1 MTMLKDSAQDDAI
14 KNLLARHVGDIIRAS
29 GYSQTEAAQIT
40 GLTQP
45 KLSSVLRG
53 QLRGVSERRLLDCLT
68 ALGHDVKIVVT
79 PTARGRQGALSVVA

>member
-1 MTMLKDSAQDDAI
+1 MLDNIDRPESVKAR
-14 KNLLARHVGDIIRAS
+14 LAERVGDIIRAH
-29 GYSQTEAAQIT
+29 GYSQAEAAQIT

-79 PTARGRQGALSVVA
+79 PARRGGQGALSVVV

>member
-1 MTMLKDSAQDDAI
+1 MLEDTEPAGTVKS
-14 KNLLARHVGDIIRAS
+14 LLAQRVGDIIRAR

-45 KLSSVLRG
+45 KLSSVVRG

-79 PTARGRQGALSVVA
+79 PTRRGRQGALSVVA

>member
-1 MTMLKDSAQDDAI
+1 MLEDSAQDDAI
-14 KNLLARHVGDIIRAS
+14 KNLLAQRVGDIIRAS

-53 QLRGVSERRLLDCLT
+53 QLRGVSECPLLDCLT
-68 ALGHDVKIVVT
+68 AQGRDVKIVVT
-79 PTARGRQGALSVVA
+79 PNARGRQGSLSVVA

>member
-1 MTMLKDSAQDDAI
+1 MFEDTDQAETVKS
-14 KNLLARHVGDIIRAS
+14 LLAQRVVDIIRAR
-29 GYSQTEAAQIT
+29 GHSQTEAAEIT

-79 PTARGRQGALSVVA
+79 PARRCRQGALSVVP

>member
-1 MTMLKDSAQDDAI
+1 MLEDTSQAETVKS
-14 KNLLARHVGDIIRAS
+14 LLAEHVGGIIRAR
-29 GYSQTEAAQIT
+29 GYSQTEAAQII
-40 GLTQP
+40 GMTQP

-79 PTARGRQGALSVVA
+79 PTLRGRQGALSVVA

>member
-1 MTMLKDSAQDDAI
+1 MLEDRPQAEAI
-14 KNLLARHVGDIIRAS
+14 KKLLAQRVGDIIRAS

-68 ALGHDVKIVVT
+68 ALGNDVKIVVT
-79 PTARGRQGALSVVA
+79 PTPRGRQGSLSVVA

>member
-1 MTMLKDSAQDDAI
+1 MLEDRAQAEAI
-14 KNLLARHVGDIIRAS
+14 KNLLAQRVGDIIRAS

-68 ALGHDVKIVVT
+68 ALGNDVKIVVT
-79 PTARGRQGALSVVA
+79 PTPRGRQGSLSVVA

>member
-1 MTMLKDSAQDDAI
+1 MLDDSDPAESV
-14 KNLLARHVGDIIRAS
+14 KVLLAERVGDVIRTR
-29 GYSQTEAAQIT
+29 GYSQTEAARIT

-68 ALGHDVKIVVT
+68 ALGQDVKIVVT
-79 PTARGRQGALSVVA
+79 PARRGRQGALSVVA

>member
-1 MTMLKDSAQDDAI
+1 MIADSEPENLKAVLAGRLGDAI
-14 KNLLARHVGDIIRAS
+14 RAR
-29 GYSQTEAAQIT
+29 GYSQLEAARIT
-40 GLTQP
+40 GLPQP

-79 PTARGRQGALSVVA
+79 PTRRGRQGALSVVA

>member
-1 MTMLKDSAQDDAI
+1 MLEGTHQLESVKAR
-14 KNLLARHVGDIIRAS
+14 LAERVGDIIREN

-79 PTARGRQGALSVVA
+79 PARRGSQGALSVVA